1 MFGAGLLTKNI
12 DNLYYVKRND
22 NGSTFTSPNTFSN
35 KIIIST
41 DEANNY
47 TELYDI
53 VKNPLNVEVINKNHL
68 SFLVWQNTFSNQNE
82 DLLLLMPSSSTQ
94 DQNGYARLL
103 NLSRN
108 PSVSECPSTAIS
120 NNTLYIIWEVFI
132 NKNHEILFAKVAL
145 SL

>member
-1 MFGAGLLTKNI
+1 
-12 DNLYYVKRND
+12 
-22 NGSTFTSPNTFSN
+22 
-35 KIIIST
+35 
-41 DEANNY
+41 
-47 TELYDI
+47 

-120 NNTLYIIWEVFI
+120 NTLYIILEVLLIKIMKYSLQKLPLAYNIKVDMVVRKFI
-132 NKNHEILFAKVAL
+132 K
-145 SL
+145 